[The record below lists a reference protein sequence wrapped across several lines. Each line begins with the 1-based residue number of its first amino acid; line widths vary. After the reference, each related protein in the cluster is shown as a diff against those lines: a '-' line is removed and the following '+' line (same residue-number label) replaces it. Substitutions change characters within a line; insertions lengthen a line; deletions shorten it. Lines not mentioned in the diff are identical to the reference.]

1 MQARETVNE
10 EDLKKAIQLVILPR
24 ATIVD
29 PPEQDEQQPPP
40 PPPPP
45 PPPSDEQEQ
54 EEEEQEED
62 EQEDQEQEEQ
72 EQEVRRFPTCIEN
85 LRTEKR
91 ITGMPPPEYCPP
103 IHHSES
109 FKDAMHSST
118 RRGHEPIL
126 QNSDIA

>member
-72 EQEVRRFPTCIEN
+72 EQEVRRFTCILCLTN
-85 LRTEKR
+85 GKCVIR
-91 ITGMPPPEYCPP
+91 MPLPRK
-103 IHHSES
+103 S
-109 FKDAMHSST
+109 FICT
-118 RRGHEPIL
+118 L
-126 QNSDIA
+126 LC